1 MKEERL
7 NSIEEMGEFGLIE
20 HLTKDTENTQKSTIK
35 GVGDDAAVIGTGE
48 HFQVVTTDMLVE
60 GIHFDL
66 MYTPLKHLGYKAIV
80 VNVSDIYAMNAVPRQ
95 VTVSIAISGKFSVE
109 ALEQFYEGVNL
120 ACKQYNVDLVGGDT
134 SSSITGM
141 TISVMAMGT
150 AAKNEVVYRSGAKLN
165 NLICVTGDLGAAYM
179 GLQVLE
185 REKKLFKE
193 DQSIQPKLEDYEYIV
208 GRFLRPD
215 VPLKVLTKLRELG
228 IIPTSMIDV
237 SDGLSSELL
246 HICRQS
252 DCGVV
257 IYQDKIPVTTDVANV
272 SAEFEMEP
280 LIPALNGGEDYEM
293 LFTVPLSDHD
303 KVAGIE
309 GVSIIGNIT
318 EHKGT
323 AILMTNEGN
332 GIALQAQGWQAFYR

>member
-1 MKEERL
+1 
-7 NSIEEMGEFGLIE
+7 
-20 HLTKDTENTQKSTIK
+20 
-35 GVGDDAAVIGTGE
+35 
-48 HFQVVTTDMLVE
+48 
-60 GIHFDL
+60 
-66 MYTPLKHLGYKAIV
+66 
-80 VNVSDIYAMNAVPRQ
+80 
-95 VTVSIAISGKFSVE
+95 
-109 ALEQFYEGVNL
+109 
-120 ACKQYNVDLVGGDT
+120 
-134 SSSITGM
+134 
-141 TISVMAMGT
+141 
-150 AAKNEVVYRSGAKLN
+150 
-165 NLICVTGDLGAAYM
+165 
-179 GLQVLE
+179 
-185 REKKLFKE
+185 
-193 DQSIQPKLEDYEYIV
+193 
-208 GRFLRPD
+208 LRPD